1 MDIKK
6 ILLDNG
12 VDVDKVETIKDS
24 INKEIGQEFVT
35 KVQYRKKIESLD
47 DITNKYNDLEAKYDL
62 KDEDTNN
69 FKNKYEQLQ
78 EEFNNYKNN
87 LELQKTKDSK
97 VNKLKEKLKSEK
109 FNNDIIDL
117 LTKEFNLDELE
128 IENDDLKNWDTL
140 VEPIKNKYSNFIVE
154 EKIKGS
160 KPAQTP
166 TGVQK
171 SFTREDIE
179 SMSTKDINDN
189 WEAISKSLELT
200 K

>member
-47 DITNKYNDLEAKYDL
+47 DITNKYNDLEAKYNL